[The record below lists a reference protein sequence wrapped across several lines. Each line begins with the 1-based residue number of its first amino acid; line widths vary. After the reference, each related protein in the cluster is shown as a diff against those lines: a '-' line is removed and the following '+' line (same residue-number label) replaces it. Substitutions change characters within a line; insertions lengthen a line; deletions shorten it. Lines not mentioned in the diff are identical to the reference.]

1 VLIEEKEEEAREKP
15 HHHED
20 SCGIADHV
28 NRDGE
33 KLNTSTLE
41 EEDQRCILI
50 IGRIVLF
57 LPSIPREVGA
67 CVAHEEVMQEASR
80 EDSMAPNVFKT
91 NNVCVASAGE
101 GRQPT

>member
-80 EDSMAPNVFKT
+80 EEATGTIFFKT
-91 NNVCVASAGE
+91 NSLYVAGAKE
-101 GRQPT
+101 